1 MQSNNRAHKRVLI
14 ADDEPGIRELLEEIL
29 TLRGIEVEV
38 AASGSEA
45 IAALERHS
53 FDLAILDLLMPGTP
67 GSHVARYI
75 KSNTPDMP
83 IVIITGSDVE
93 TIEKSLQGISI
104 TKVIRK
110 PFEME
115 EISTVVTKLLD

>member
-1 MQSNNRAHKRVLI
+1 MQSNNRANKRVLI

-38 AASGSEA
+38 AASGIEA

-67 GSHVARYI
+67 GSDVARYI

-93 TIEKSLQGISI
+93 TIEKSLQGISV